1 VAAIGDLLVVG
12 VPIADHGPP
21 ALIRRAAVLTFA
33 GGWWRV
39 DRAPPAPPLHRERRM
54 AESPDAIVAALR
66 SVYDPCCQDKGISV
80 VDMGLVRSVAVDGD
94 RARVELL
101 LTTGW
106 CPFAANL
113 VGMISERVTSLPEVA
128 GASVEIVWDEPWT
141 TERLSDGA
149 RRKLRF
155 LPHPNA
161 LHDHARPEGDG
172 HDR

>member
-1 VAAIGDLLVVG
+1 M
-12 VPIADHGPP
+12 AD
-21 ALIRRAAVLTFA
+21 IQRAVL
-33 GGWWRV
+33 
-39 DRAPPAPPLHRERRM
+39 D
-54 AESPDAIVAALR
+54 ALR
-66 SVYDPCCQDKGISV
+66 SVHDPCCKDKGISV
-80 VDMGLVRSVAVDGD
+80 VDMGLVRSVAVDGG

-113 VGMISERVTSLPEVA
+113 VGMISDRVNQLPGVA
-128 GASVEIVWDEPWT
+128 GSSVEIVWDEPWT
-141 TERLSDGA
+141 TERLSDDA

-161 LHDHARPEGDG
+161 VQRQSGEDS